1 MPAIYVSRQP
11 SVKHDAEIQL
21 RLSTFLSGLGTSAR
35 SLRLEQFDVHDAPDG
50 RVRVFDLGGGNG
62 MLAYLLE
69 PELGDQVVV
78 VEGAWPVT
86 EALELARSRVLQLN
100 PVNGLPE
107 FVPARTAEEAVERRA
122 SVQSSVQND
131 QRLRAMSYESLT
143 EEEYQARESGVW
155 AFAAIAEPEKLL
167 ADVDVDVEAVTAAK
181 IRAAFENAK
190 AKAAAEGTP
199 IDEETVEWF
208 VSIVGDGEPNV
219 TFVTEEQRRAFEADA
234 ATQEYFDGIA
244 GHYSPMEVTGRLGLP
259 EEVLSEAWNAQ
270 SQETLSAAI
279 NACENEWHRRILV
292 RMTEHAAL
300 DELMLEFGIETIVFP
315 QDREPT
321 EEEQEVWSVAYSAAM
336 ERWELGDFVD
346 EPAAP
351 WLLSH
356 VHLGAP
362 ASDAEIIASFEHPTA
377 RLQFE
382 RVR

>member
-1 MPAIYVSRQP
+1 MPSIYVSRQP
-11 SVKHDAEIQL
+11 SVQHNAEVLL
-21 RLSTFLSGLGTSAR
+21 RLNAFLAGLEACAG
-35 SLRLEQFDVHDAPDG
+35 SLRWEPLDVHDAPDG
-50 RVRVFDLGGGNG
+50 RVRVFDLGGGTG

-69 PELGDQVVV
+69 PEPGDQVVIV
-78 VEGAWPVT
+78 AGAWPLT
-86 EALELARSRVLQLN
+86 EARELARSRVLQLN

-122 SVQSSVQND
+122 SLQSSVQND
-131 QRLRAMSYESLT
+131 QRLRTMSYESLT

-155 AFAAIAEPEKLL
+155 NSAAIVEPEEPQP
-167 ADVDVDVEAVTAAK
+167 DTDTDVEAVKEAK
-181 IRAAFENAK
+181 IRAAFEKEK
-190 AKAAAEGTP
+190 AKAAAKGTP

-219 TFVTEEQRRAFEADA
+219 TFVTEEQRRAFEAEA
-234 ATQEYFDGIA
+234 EEYFEGIA
-244 GHYSPMEVTGRLGLP
+244 GRYSPMEVTGRLGLP

-270 SQETLSAAI
+270 SQDALDAAI
-279 NACENEWHRRILV
+279 NACENEWHRRMLV
-292 RMTEHAAL
+292 RMAEHPSL
-300 DELMLEFGIETIVFP
+300 DELLLEFSIETIVFP

-321 EEEQEVWSVAYSAAM
+321 EEEQEVWSVAYAAAM

-346 EPAAP
+346 EPVAP

-356 VHLGAP
+356 VDLGAP

>member
-1 MPAIYVSRQP
+1 M
-11 SVKHDAEIQL
+11 
-21 RLSTFLSGLGTSAR
+21 
-35 SLRLEQFDVHDAPDG
+35 
-50 RVRVFDLGGGNG
+50 FDLGGGTG

-69 PELGDQVVV
+69 PEAGDQVVV
-78 VEGAWPVT
+78 VAGAWPLT
-86 EALELARSRVLQLN
+86 EALELAQSRVLQLN

-107 FVPARTAEEAVERRA
+107 FVPARTAEEAAERRA
-122 SVQSSVQND
+122 SLQSSVQND
-131 QRLRAMSYESLT
+131 QRLRTMSYESLT

-155 AFAAIAEPEKLL
+155 NSAGTVEPEEPQ
-167 ADVDVDVEAVTAAK
+167 ADTETDTDVEAMKEAK
-181 IRAAFENAK
+181 IQAAFENAK
-190 AKAAAEGTP
+190 AEAAAAGTP
-199 IDEETVEWF
+199 IDEETVEWY

-219 TFVTEEQRRAFEADA
+219 TFVTEEQRRAFEAEA
-234 ATQEYFDGIA
+234 EEYFDGIA

-270 SQETLSAAI
+270 SQDALDAAI
-279 NACENEWHRRILV
+279 NACENEWHRRMLV
-292 RMTEHAAL
+292 RMAEHAAL

-351 WLLSH
+351 WLLSG
-356 VHLGAP
+356 VQLGAP